1 MAHEPINLAE
11 MLPRATIT
19 VSPEEN
25 PDQRAA
31 RLATEA
37 AEHRFRMLK
46 ERVLFFAVLAGILT
60 LSCLCIY
67 EAIFDGAALPDAKQW
82 ARTALSV
89 LFSSSLTLSPWTGD
103 WGALEMRRSIALSPL
118 RRLNARAGSKTPR
131 ARTDA
136 RPVRSLAEPHAAAGS
151 TSSCRFRAAFP
162 AKCPH

>member
-46 ERVLFFAVLAGILT
+46 ERVLFFA
-60 LSCLCIY
+60 Y
-67 EAIFDGAALPDAKQW
+67 EAIFDGAALPDAKQR

-89 LFSSSLTLSPWTGD
+89 LFSSSLTFLLGQAI
-103 WGALEMRRSIALSPL
+103 GARS
-118 RRLNARAGSKTPR
+118 K
-131 ARTDA
+131 
-136 RPVRSLAEPHAAAGS
+136 
-151 TSSCRFRAAFP
+151 
-162 AKCPH
+162 